1 MTILTARLENP
12 AGYGRIV
19 RKKAGSDDVK
29 AIVEQKNLTPAQQ
42 KIHEVNS
49 GFYAFDAKHCS
60 ATSIS

>member
-29 AIVEQKNLTPAQQ
+29 AIVEQKGVHFPFIDGQ
-42 KIHEVNS
+42 KA
-49 GFYAFDAKHCS
+49 AFHPVLVHQHNQPG
-60 ATSIS
+60 